1 MPASQP
7 AEPASQPAMNS
18 EAADLDAPHINEY
31 SMVENAGMRHA
42 QELDYEKP
50 ATKSTAV
57 AVESCKSIPG
67 VSDHDDSGTDTARP
81 RLAAHSIAAVV
92 IACFSILVALGA
104 MGIALTNMATMQSQ
118 VVATMEAATE
128 LETNT
133 TCQCM
138 YEYTH

>member
-1 MPASQP
+1 
-7 AEPASQPAMNS
+7 MNP
-18 EAADLDAPHINEY
+18 EAAGLDAPHIHEY

-67 VSDHDDSGTDTARP
+67 VGDNSSTGTVRQK
-81 RLAAHSIAAVV
+81 LAAHSIAAVV

-104 MGIALTNMATMQSQ
+104 IGIALTNMATMKSQVAAQ
-118 VVATMEAATE
+118 VVASMEAATD
-128 LETNT
+128 TNS
-133 TCQCM
+133 TCL
-138 YEYTH
+138 YNYV